1 MPTNILTIQAMG
13 LATLT
18 SLGDPLDFSFNWYED
33 TPHEVEVRDF
43 HGLVIDT
50 LPLVYGEGP
59 IRRYITAVA
68 EEFVAE
74 RGLHFSD
81 FYEDWE

>member
-1 MPTNILTIQAMG
+1 MPTNILTISALG

-18 SLGDPLDFSFNWYED
+18 EAESTFSFYWYEE
-33 TPHEVEVRDF
+33 TPHEVEVRDSL
-43 HGLVIDT
+43 GLIIDT

-59 IRRYITAVA
+59 LQSYITVVA

-74 RGLHFSD
+74 RGLHISD
-81 FYEDWE
+81 FNIDWE